1 MLRDESPTKEVKA
14 TIIHEIC
21 HTVEGCFNHSSPWLS
36 KIEIYRQNSNN
47 PSYYDEDIKKVQ
59 AEINK
64 LKQLLIEL
72 ENK

>member
-1 MLRDESPTKEVKA
+1 MDNRTQLIKDEYFKLYTIDDVKYA
-14 TIIHEIC
+14 ISYS
-21 HTVEGCFNHSSPWLS
+21 NRWLS